1 MFFYISCV
9 LILVFLYPF
18 FFRFHENDLKWKKQS
33 YAYEF
38 LVATILIL
46 IVGLRKNTI
55 GLDSKVYSN
64 VIYRNFSMTH
74 WERLKPQ
81 LTFFN
86 EPGYKLLNWVLG
98 HKLHAGYPVLFMICA
113 VVSIAPVAVLIHKHS
128 DYPELSWCFYLF
140 FGFYTFAFSTMR
152 QALATGITVL
162 AFLCIPKKKP
172 LRFVLLVL
180 LATMFHQTAIIFLP
194 MYWLRRFKISWG
206 NAFLFLVLG
215 VLIYI
220 FKTPIMAFLNEHST
234 NYYEAMDT
242 GGMNQFFFILLIL
255 ISALVMK
262 EEFAESNP
270 INSLSFFMVAST
282 AAIFL
287 MLKLNPALFRL
298 YHYYYLYVI
307 LFLPNQIKTIKSQAV
322 RWGFTAAYLF
332 VGCYFFYTQIL
343 TADLDLIV
351 YHFFWQ

>member
-1 MFFYISCV
+1 MFFYICCV

-38 LVATILIL
+38 LVAIILIL
-46 IVGLRKNTI
+46 VVGLRKKTVGI
-55 GLDSKVYSN
+55 DSSGYAWTFRRYS
-64 VIYRNFSMTH
+64 ITPLSRYSFG
-74 WERLKPQ
+74 
-81 LTFFN
+81 FFD
-86 EPGYKLLNWVLG
+86 EPGYALLNWFLG
-98 HKLHAGYPVLFMICA
+98 NKLHAGYPVLFLVCGAIS
-113 VVSIAPVAVLIHKHS
+113 VAPVAVLIHKHS
-128 DYPELSWCFYLF
+128 DYPELSWCFFLF

-180 LATMFHQTAIIFLP
+180 LAMMFHQTAIIFLP
-194 MYWLRRFKISWG
+194 MYWLRRFKISWR

-234 NYYEAMDT
+234 NYYSERDT
-242 GGMNQFFFILLIL
+242 GGMNQFFFIVLIL
-255 ISALVMK
+255 ISAVVMK
-262 EEFAESNP
+262 EEFVESNP
-270 INSLSFFMVAST
+270 INRLSFFMVAST

-287 MLKLNPALFRL
+287 MLKVNPTLFRL

-307 LFLPNQIKTIKSQAV
+307 LFLPNQIKAIKSQAV
-322 RWGFTAAYLF
+322 RWSFTAAYLF
-332 VGCYFFYTQIL
+332 VGAYFFYTQVL
-343 TADLDLIV
+343 TADIKLIV
-351 YHFFWQ
+351 YYFFWQ